1 MWYSRRRAAPI
12 LYRTSLQHPGQAE
25 YPLRRIILFVPLF
38 AILGVLLNT
47 IFGVDHYDTSYQ
59 GLITFATKNWCDQVQ
74 LARADLSPALHI
86 HVPCET
92 MTPAKSAIVCM
103 LTDGVAEEKTSRI
116 VFSATNYIEGAMALG
131 ASLQGRIDPKQTHQ
145 LLLLREGF
153 VLEADDLL
161 KLQSAGWTVGTAPN
175 IPLKKKYLPRFA
187 RYKTTYTKISA
198 IGLAEYDCV
207 MLMDA
212 DTLAVGDLKEILTCR
227 IFTEPQ
233 HRVATTMD
241 LYRSY
246 WHYFNTGSILWRTSS
261 KEMDRV
267 FALTTN
273 SSWMKAFSSD
283 QDFLNNVYPE
293 RLNNTFNGMV
303 IDGTVKQMPGGKV
316 VDMGWDFN
324 AQTHVE
330 VEKSEWW
337 ESKRPSVRILHFT
350 EKKGWQC
357 EERQEPPPRTMPDNC
372 VKNKTAPICFC
383 REAHLYWDALSKAK
397 VSADR
402 ARAMAGGRN
411 N

>member
-1 MWYSRRRAAPI
+1 
-12 LYRTSLQHPGQAE
+12 
-25 YPLRRIILFVPLF
+25 
-38 AILGVLLNT
+38 
-47 IFGVDHYDTSYQ
+47 
-59 GLITFATKNWCDQVQ
+59 
-74 LARADLSPALHI
+74 
-86 HVPCET
+86 
-92 MTPAKSAIVCM
+92 
-103 LTDGVAEEKTSRI
+103 
-116 VFSATNYIEGAMALG
+116 
-131 ASLQGRIDPKQTHQ
+131 
-145 LLLLREGF
+145 
-153 VLEADDLL
+153 
-161 KLQSAGWTVGTAPN
+161 
-175 IPLKKKYLPRFA
+175 
-187 RYKTTYTKISA
+187 
-198 IGLAEYDCV
+198 
-207 MLMDA
+207 
-212 DTLAVGDLKEILTCR
+212 
-227 IFTEPQ
+227 
-233 HRVATTMD
+233 MD

-383 REAHLYWDALSKAK
+383 REAHLYWDALNKAK